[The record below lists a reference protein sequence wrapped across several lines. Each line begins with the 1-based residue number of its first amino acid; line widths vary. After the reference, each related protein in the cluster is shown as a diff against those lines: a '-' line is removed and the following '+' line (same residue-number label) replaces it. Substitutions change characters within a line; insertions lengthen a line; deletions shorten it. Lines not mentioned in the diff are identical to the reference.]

1 MKRNLFLLFLIFI
14 GNGMYAQ
21 YTEIINSKR
30 PGFSESPYAIGTNV
44 YQIETGFFYRSNKNP
59 SLLSRP
65 KTYGSELYFRYGK
78 LKERLEFD
86 LNMAYQN
93 DEVRSPNGSSFN
105 IDGISQ
111 MTIGAKYLL
120 YQKEYTNKSKEIRS
134 WKRRIA
140 FDKKRLIPTIGVYV
154 GVHTNFVGKDYKRD
168 GLSYKGAVLLQNDF
182 NDRLVLLT
190 NLIVDDF
197 SSENENYSYI
207 VTMTYALNMEWS
219 YFIENQGQYQ
229 DKFSPQY
236 QFGTGVAYLV
246 NENLQVDAS
255 FRSNF
260 LDKYSNSFF
269 GAGVAWRLD
278 RHEDALIYKNTPTK
292 KIKKTP
298 GRKGFFSR
306 LFGKKRK

>member
-1 MKRNLFLLFLIFI
+1 MKRIIILFFLIFI
-14 GNGMYAQ
+14 ENGVYAQ

-30 PGFSESPYAIGTNV
+30 PGFSESPYAVGTNV

-59 SLLSRP
+59 SILARP

-86 LNMAYQN
+86 LNVAYQN
-93 DEVRSPNGSSFN
+93 DEVQSPFGSNFN
-105 IDGISQ
+105 IHGISQ
-111 MTIGAKYLL
+111 MTIGAKYLI
-120 YQKEYTNKSKEIRS
+120 YQKEYQDKSKEIRS

-140 FDKKRLIPTIGVYV
+140 FDKNRLIPTIGAYV
-154 GVHTNFVGKDYKRD
+154 GVHTNFVGKEYKQD
-168 GLSYKGAVLLQNDF
+168 GLSYKAAILLQNDF

-190 NLIVDDF
+190 NLIVDQF
-197 SSENENYSYI
+197 TSENEYYSYI
-207 VTMTYALNMEWS
+207 VTMTYAMNMEWS

-229 DKFSPQY
+229 DKFAPQY
-236 QFGTGVAYLV
+236 QFGTGIAYLV
-246 NENLQVDAS
+246 NENLQIDAS

-260 LDKYSNSFF
+260 LDKYANSFF
-269 GAGVAWRLD
+269 GAGFAWRLD
-278 RHEDALIYKNTPTK
+278 RHEDSFIYKNAPTSKVK
-292 KIKKTP
+292 KSS